1 MVKGVH
7 LHTFYGDDNGR
18 EAKVYLVKNTYYE
31 VDFIKMDEENNIKV
45 IKTRKM
51 ITNEGLLSEVIH
63 SESYAESAA
72 ENWVM
77 GYME

>member
-31 VDFIKMDEENNIKV
+31 VDFIKMEKV

-51 ITNEGLLSEVIH
+51 ITNEGLLGEVIH
-63 SESYAESAA
+63 SEQYAEDAA
-72 ENWVM
+72 ENWCM